1 MARLTWGTRA
11 GRVVLSSCGA
21 LVALALI
28 AGGYYWWGGPHER
41 SVARQVLD
49 EACRG
54 VLPAQEL
61 RAVLGDGPYRS
72 GPGRSG
78 LRDAGR
84 PEEHDRGEI
93 RQESC
98 SVSRD
103 TEHHAGHPTRD
114 ASVDV
119 DVQQVPEHATDGTS
133 ADRPA
138 DLPRGFGP
146 LYPTVSTDLPPAALG
161 HGWHGLFSTEESN
174 GSSSG
179 DGSAT
184 VAVLLECARDGG
196 GLLVTVGVQEE
207 DVTLDDPRRRTAYA
221 RIATATAAKAA
232 GKWGCDAD
240 LGEAPR
246 TVALPVNRD
255 EDVPLADASGTCRGV
270 PGRGGRISRA
280 WESASSGG
288 PVEVCVVAGGRTG
301 VPLLTPL
308 DEADR
313 YHLVAYYGP
322 YAETQRLDYR
332 EHQGRYAEKP
342 GPGEA
347 AAGRLAGGGHWAS
360 ATCRGGG
367 GPALFTVRDDVA
379 DRSEYD
385 ARGRRHATKP
395 SASDLAYERAALR
408 EFAERSARAHGCGA
422 PKLP

>member
-1 MARLTWGTRA
+1 MARLTWETRA

-21 LVALALI
+21 VVALALI

-54 VLPAQEL
+54 VLPAPEL

-78 LRDAGR
+78 LRDADR
-84 PEEHDRGEI
+84 PEEHDGGGI

-119 DVQQVPEHATDGTS
+119 DVRRVRERATDGAS

-138 DLPRGFGP
+138 DLPGGSGP
-146 LYPTVSTDLPPAALG
+146 LYPTASTELPPAALG
-161 HGWHGLFSTEESN
+161 HGWRGLFSTEESY
-174 GSSSG
+174 GSSSA
-179 DGSAT
+179 DGTAT
-184 VAVLLECARDGG
+184 AAVLLECARDGG
-196 GLLVTVGVQEE
+196 LLVTVGVKEE

-232 GKWGCDAD
+232 EKWGCDAD
-240 LGEAPR
+240 LGKPLR
-246 TVALPVNRD
+246 TVALPVDRD

-270 PGRGGRISRA
+270 PGRGGRMTRA
-280 WESASSGG
+280 WEGARSGS
-288 PVEVCVVAGGRTG
+288 PVEVCVVASGRPG
-301 VPLLTPL
+301 VPIQAPV
-308 DEADR
+308 DDAQR

-322 YAETQRLDYR
+322 YAETQRLDHEER
-332 EHQGRYAEKP
+332 RGRYSGKP
-342 GPGEA
+342 GPGDA
-347 AAGRLAGGGHWAS
+347 VAGRFAGGGHWAS
-360 ATCRGGG
+360 ATCPGGA
-367 GPALFTVRDDVA
+367 GPALFTVRDDA
-379 DRSEYD
+379 SERNDY
-385 ARGRRHATKP
+385 AGLGKHHPAKP
-395 SASDLAYERAALR
+395 SASDLAYERAALK
-408 EFAERSARAHGCGA
+408 EFAKRSARAHGCGA